1 MAERNAAG
9 LLRAAPVAI
18 LAIAIAAIPLVVSD
32 MFLVGKVLAFVGIN
46 VIVVT
51 GLALLFGYGGQV
63 SLGHA
68 AFYGIGAYASGF
80 VTVKLGGPWLAGM
93 AAAVVVSAIGGLVL
107 SFPSLRL
114 RGHYLAMA
122 TLGFG
127 EIMQVFFV
135 EAKSVTGG
143 TDGMLGIPMAQVGSF
158 RFDTPAANYW
168 LVWGVAGLAL
178 LLARNITVSRPGRA
192 MRAMHGSELG
202 AQACGI
208 ELTTLKVQVFVLSAA
223 LAGVAGALY
232 AHLVGFVSPSSFG
245 LHTSVMFLAMAV
257 LGGTGSLAGP
267 ASAAVLFTLLPY
279 ADAIIPGLSRD
290 AAKAIAE
297 WETDIYALAIIL
309 VMLVA
314 PGGIAGVLRRLKGRM
329 RAGRRAS

>member
-1 MAERNAAG
+1 MGAG
-9 LLRAAPVAI
+9 VAGKALRAAPVAA
-18 LAIAIAAIPLVVSD
+18 LAVAIAAVPVVLD
-32 MFLVGKVLAFVGIN
+32 DAFLVGKVLSFVGIN
-46 VIVVT
+46 VIIVT
-51 GLALLFGYGGQV
+51 GLALLFGYGGQI

-80 VTVKLGGPWLAGM
+80 VTAKLGGPWLAGI
-93 AAAVVVSAIGGLVL
+93 AAAIVVSAIGGLVL

-127 EIMQVFFV
+127 EIMQVVFV
-135 EAKSVTGG
+135 EAKGVTGG
-143 TDGMLGIPMAQVGSF
+143 ADGMLGIPMPQVGAF
-158 RFDTPAANYW
+158 TFDTPAANYW
-168 LVWGVAGLAL
+168 LVWGAAALAL

-208 ELTTLKVQVFVLSAA
+208 ELTKLKVQVFVMSAA
-223 LAGVAGALY
+223 LTGLAGALY

-245 LHTSVMFLAMAV
+245 LHTSVMLLAMAV

-267 ASAAVLFTLLPY
+267 AAAAALFTLLPY

-290 AAKAIAE
+290 AAEVIAD
-297 WETDIYALAIIL
+297 WEIDIYALAIIL
-309 VMLVA
+309 VMLLA
-314 PGGIAGVLRRLKGRM
+314 PGGIAGVTRRVLARV
-329 RAGRRAS
+329 RVGRRPR